1 MTESPARL
9 LILTYGVLMAL
20 FDLVALL
27 PGNPDVSVP
36 GGLFLAVVVQTLIV
50 WRLWHQSGIAWSFG
64 VVVPLLYVIALGAD
78 GCRLGDD
85 RRPHLL
91 LLDGADRDCLHAA
104 GLGVRLPPGLSSRF
118 SLAA

>member
-27 PGNPDVSVP
+27 PGNLDVSVP

-64 VVVPLLYVIALGAD
+64 VVVPLL
-78 GCRLGDD
+78 
-85 RRPHLL
+85 
-91 LLDGADRDCLHAA
+91 
-104 GLGVRLPPGLSSRF
+104 SRWC
-118 SLAA
+118 

>member
-64 VVVPLLYVIALGAD
+64 VVVPLLYVIALVLMAAD
-78 GCRLGDD
+78 WETTVVLTCFFSMVQIAIVCTPPVLAYVF
-85 RRPHLL
+85 RRDYRVASH
-91 LLDGADRDCLHAA
+91 
-104 GLGVRLPPGLSSRF
+104 
-118 SLAA
+118 

>member
-1 MTESPARL
+1 LP
-9 LILTYGVLMAL
+9 ILTYGVLMAL

-64 VVVPLLYVIALGAD
+64 VVVPLLYVIAF
-78 GCRLGDD
+78 
-85 RRPHLL
+85 
-91 LLDGADRDCLHAA
+91 DGAGRDSLHAA